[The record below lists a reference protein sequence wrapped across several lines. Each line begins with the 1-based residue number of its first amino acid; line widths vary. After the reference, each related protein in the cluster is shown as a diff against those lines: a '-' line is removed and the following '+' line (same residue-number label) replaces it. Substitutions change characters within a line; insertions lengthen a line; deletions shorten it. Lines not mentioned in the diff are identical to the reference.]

1 MLEIEG
7 LGMDWCEATT
17 FGDLL
22 VRSAE
27 KYGSKEAV
35 VVQDDRRSFEG
46 LLESAVQAGRSLLGL
61 GVGRGDAVGILM
73 PNCIDFVEV
82 MFGGALI
89 GARVVPINARF
100 KDRELAYLIENA
112 DLTTLLTSDIVDQHT
127 DYVEI
132 LDSCLPGLSV
142 ASDPTALELD
152 VAPKLKSVVMIGN
165 SSPAGMVDRE
175 RFEASA
181 GSVPEED
188 VHRLRSRIAI
198 RDIAMM
204 MYTSG
209 TTADPKG
216 CPTTHEALVRT
227 AVTGC
232 RNCFELTTEDR
243 FWDPLPLFHMSAI
256 LPLIGCI
263 DAGSTYITLT
273 HVEPGA
279 AIRQLRDEACTFS
292 FSTFPT
298 VTNAILD
305 HPDWDSREFTR
316 IRAWNNVSSPDG
328 LRELHKRLPDSR
340 HLNAYGCTE
349 IGGVACFTR
358 PDDPPETWAT
368 TSGRPFDGIEIEIR
382 DIETGQPVGNGERGS
397 IWSRGYNLFE
407 GYYKD
412 EAKNAESFDDDG
424 WFCTGDIGALDPEGR
439 VSYLGRVKD
448 MLKVGGE
455 NVAAVEIESLL
466 QTHPSVSIA
475 QVIAVPDAKYVEVPA
490 AYVELRPDC
499 EATEKEVIDYCD
511 GKIARFKIPRYVRFI
526 SASEWPM
533 SATKIQKFRLQDRF
547 AEEQHTGSG

>member
-1 MLEIEG
+1 MS
-7 LGMDWCEATT
+7 WSQTTT

-22 VRSAE
+22 VRGAE
-27 KYGSKEAV
+27 KYGSSEAV
-35 VVQDDRRSFEG
+35 VVQDERRSFEG
-46 LLESAVQAGRSLLGL
+46 LLASATQFGRSLLGL

-73 PNCIDFVEV
+73 PNCIDFLEV
-82 MFGGALI
+82 MFGAALI
-89 GARVVPINARF
+89 GARTVPINARF
-100 KDRELAYLIENA
+100 KERELAYVTENA
-112 DLTTLLTSDIVDQHT
+112 DLKVLVTSDIIDQHT

-132 LDSCLPGLSV
+132 LGNCLPGLLEAV
-142 ASDPTALELD
+142 DPTVLGLQI
-152 VAPKLKSVVMIGN
+152 APKLKSVVMLGQ
-165 SSPAGMVDRE
+165 SSPSGMIDRE
-175 RFEASA
+175 LFQSLGEGISDN
-181 GSVPEED
+181 E

-227 AVTGC
+227 AVTGS
-232 RNCFELTTEDR
+232 RNCFELTEADR
-243 FWDPLPLFHMSAI
+243 LWDPLPLFHMSAI
-256 LPLIGCI
+256 LPLIGCL
-263 DAGSTYITLT
+263 DAGATYITLT
-273 HVEPGA
+273 HVEPGLC
-279 AIRQLRDEACTFS
+279 IQQMRDESCTFM
-292 FSTFPT
+292 FPAFPT

-305 HPDWDSREFTR
+305 HPDWNVSDFPL
-316 IRAWNNVSSPDG
+316 IRAWLNVSSPDG
-328 LRELHKRLPDSR
+328 LRELHKSLPASR
-340 HLNAYGCTE
+340 HINAYGCTE

-358 PDDPPETWAT
+358 PEDPPETWAT

-382 DIETGQPVGNGERGS
+382 DLETGLPVGPGERGS

-407 GYYKD
+407 GYHKD
-412 EAKNAESFDDDG
+412 EVKNEESFDDHG
-424 WFCTGDIGALDPEGR
+424 WFCTGDIGSMDPEGR
-439 VSYLGRVKD
+439 VSYLGRLKD

-490 AYVELRPDC
+490 AYIELRPDC
-499 EATEKEVIDYCD
+499 EATQEDVLDYCN

-547 AEEQHTGSG
+547 AAEQQTGS

>member
-1 MLEIEG
+1 MS
-7 LGMDWCEATT
+7 WSQVTT

-22 VRSAE
+22 VRGAE
-27 KYGSKEAV
+27 KYGSSEAV
-35 VVQDDRRSFEG
+35 VVQDERRSFEG
-46 LLESAVQAGRSLLGL
+46 LLASATQFGRSLLGL

-73 PNCIDFVEV
+73 PNCIDFLEV
-82 MFGGALI
+82 MFGAALI
-89 GARVVPINARF
+89 GARTVPINARF
-100 KDRELAYLIENA
+100 KDRELAYLTENA
-112 DLTTLLTSDIVDQHT
+112 DLKVLVTSDIIDQHT

-132 LDSCLPGLSV
+132 LGNCLPGLSEAV
-142 ASDPTALELD
+142 DPTVLELQI
-152 VAPKLKSVVMIGN
+152 APKLKSVVMLGQ
-165 SSPAGMVDRE
+165 SSPIGMIDRE
-175 RFEASA
+175 LFQSLGEGISDN
-181 GSVPEED
+181 E

-227 AVTGC
+227 AVTGS
-232 RNCFELTTEDR
+232 RNCFELTEVDR
-243 FWDPLPLFHMSAI
+243 LWDPLPLFHMSAI
-256 LPLIGCI
+256 LPLIGCL
-263 DAGSTYITLT
+263 DAGATYITLT

-279 AIRQLRDEACTFS
+279 CIQQMRDESCTFM
-292 FSTFPT
+292 FSAFPT

-305 HPDWDSREFTR
+305 HPDWNTSDFPL
-316 IRAWNNVSSPDG
+316 IRAWVNVSSPDG
-328 LRELHKRLPDSR
+328 LRELHKRLPNSR

-358 PDDPPETWAT
+358 PEDPPETWAT

-382 DIETGQPVGNGERGS
+382 DLETGLPVGPGERGS

-407 GYYKD
+407 GYHKD
-412 EAKNAESFDDDG
+412 EVKNAESFDDHG
-424 WFCTGDIGALDPEGR
+424 WFCTGDIGSMGPEGR

-490 AYVELRPDC
+490 AYIELRPDC
-499 EATEKEVIDYCD
+499 KATEEDVIDYCN

-526 SASEWPM
+526 SASEWPI

-547 AEEQHTGSG
+547 AAEQQAGS